1 MSASMGR
8 LRHGLARL
16 RWREFAVAV
25 GTCPFCGPT
34 LFIRLDAEET
44 AVRCLR
50 CSASA
55 VHIAIGHALH
65 EEIPDVG
72 ACDACE
78 LSTRGALARYLRAEA
93 RSVALSEYVDGAPSG
108 SVHGD
113 VRCEDVQ
120 ALSYADARFDLVTHT
135 EVLEHVAD
143 DARALAELLRVL
155 RPGGRM
161 LFSVPLHEGRATL
174 ERARLR
180 DGTIEHLLE
189 PSWHGDPFRAGAR
202 VLAFRD
208 YGHDI
213 ALRLAA
219 AGFVDIRV
227 RAPAQRIPWVVPRA
241 IIRARKP
248 DEETP

>member
-1 MSASMGR
+1 MNRFAGQ
-8 LRHGLARL
+8 LRHGLARV
-16 RWREFAVAV
+16 RWREFAVAWAV
-25 GTCPFCGPT
+25 CPFCGPS
-34 LFIRLDAEET
+34 LFVRLDADET

-55 VHIAIGHALH
+55 VHVAIGHALH
-65 EEIPDVG
+65 EEIIDLG
-72 ACDACE
+72 TCDACE
-78 LSTRGALARYLRAEA
+78 LSTRGALAQYLRARA
-93 RSVALSEYVDGAPSG
+93 RGVALSEFVDGASPG
-108 SVHGD
+108 SYRDG

-120 ALSYADARFDLVTHT
+120 ALSYADASFDLVTHT

-143 DARALAELLRVL
+143 DARAFAELHRVL

-161 LFSVPLHEGRATL
+161 LFTVPLHEGRSTL

-180 DGTIEHLLE
+180 DGVVEHLLE

-213 ALRLAA
+213 AERVAA
-219 AGFVDIRV
+219 AGFVDVRV

-248 DEETP
+248 LEETS